1 MKIPFKNIAKSLR
14 GFSVPFFGVS
24 WEPPKSEREVVRK
37 LLLYL
42 EDRRALFYPYD
53 LEIPHYVVES
63 VLEIRRHLTELIS
76 EEASN
81 SALLPHLQSM
91 RAACRKFLDQNPE
104 RRTRGIRDMVELSQ
118 SLGELRAAFGIQI
131 AQLSVK
137 YGVDVDS
144 QLEIILPVEDR
155 EK

>member
-1 MKIPFKNIAKSLR
+1 M
-14 GFSVPFFGVS
+14 
-24 WEPPKSEREVVRK
+24 
-37 LLLYL
+37 YL